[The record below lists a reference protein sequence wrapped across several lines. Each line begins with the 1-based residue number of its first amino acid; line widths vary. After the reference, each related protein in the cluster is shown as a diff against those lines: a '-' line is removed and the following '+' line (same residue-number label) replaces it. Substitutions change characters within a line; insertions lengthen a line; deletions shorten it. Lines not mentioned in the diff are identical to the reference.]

1 MNTTMKRVN
10 ILAVILGLTLGTMA
24 QNQKGTFYIR
34 PMAGISIANLSSSL
48 DNYYH
53 NQVGLTVGLEVEYAI
68 SNQAGI
74 SLGAI
79 YSQQGTE
86 IDGSTAQ
93 RYTDANGQLHA
104 DYSDYKGHLRANY
117 INLPLMVN
125 YYIPVVKGLAIKA
138 GIQVGL
144 RSDERLKAEQKT
156 INSIYPLS
164 SADGSTMVSSNQLS
178 SYEVWSRTINETDV
192 CKSVDFGIPLGLS
205 YEYKNVTLDARYCF
219 GLTKTDKIL
228 EAQNN
233 RNRTFSVTLGYRFNL

>member
-1 MNTTMKRVN
+1 MKRINMLVVT
-10 ILAVILGLTLGTMA
+10 LAITLGVVA
-24 QNQKGTFYIR
+24 QNQKGTFSIR

-48 DNYYH
+48 DDYYH
-53 NQVGLTVGLEVEYAI
+53 NQVGLTAGIEVEYAV

-79 YSQQGTE
+79 YSQQGSE
-86 IDGSTAQ
+86 IDGSTDL
-93 RYTDANGQLHA
+93 RYTDDNGQQHA
-104 DYSDYKGHLRANY
+104 EYSEYKGHLRANY

-125 YYIPVVKGLAIKA
+125 YYIPVVRGLAIKA

-144 RSDERLKAEQKT
+144 RSDERVKA
-156 INSIYPLS
+156 
-164 SADGSTMVSSNQLS
+164 DQLS
-178 SYEVWSRTINETDV
+178 VRHAYLPSSDVFTMQPSGLVAEMWSMVFNETDV
-192 CKSVDFGIPLGLS
+192 SKSVDFGIPVGLS

-228 EAQNN
+228 EAEDN

>member
-1 MNTTMKRVN
+1 MKRIN
-10 ILAVILGLTLGTMA
+10 MLAVTLAITLGLVA
-24 QNQKGTFYIR
+24 QNQKGTFSIR

-48 DNYYH
+48 DDYYH
-53 NQVGLTVGLEVEYAI
+53 NQVGLTAGIEVEYAV

-79 YSQQGTE
+79 YSQQGSE
-86 IDGSTAQ
+86 IDGSTDL
-93 RYTDANGQLHA
+93 RYTDDNGQQHA
-104 DYSDYKGHLRANY
+104 EYSEYKGHLRANY

-125 YYIPVVKGLAIKA
+125 YYIPVVRGLAIKA

-144 RSDERLKAEQKT
+144 RSDERLKA
-156 INSIYPLS
+156 
-164 SADGSTMVSSNQLS
+164 DQLS
-178 SYEVWSRTINETDV
+178 VRHAYLPSSDVFTMQPSGLVAEMWSMVFNETDV
-192 CKSVDFGIPLGLS
+192 SKSVDFGIPVGLS

-228 EAQNN
+228 EAEDN

>member
-1 MNTTMKRVN
+1 MKRIN
-10 ILAVILGLTLGTMA
+10 MLAVTLAITLGVVA
-24 QNQKGTFYIR
+24 QNQKGTFSIR

-48 DNYYH
+48 DDYYH
-53 NQVGLTVGLEVEYAI
+53 NQVGLTAGIEVEYAV

-79 YSQQGTE
+79 YSQQGSE
-86 IDGSTAQ
+86 IDGSTDL
-93 RYTDANGQLHA
+93 RYTDDNGQQHA
-104 DYSDYKGHLRANY
+104 EYSEYKGHLRANY

-125 YYIPVVKGLAIKA
+125 YYIPVVRGLAIKA

-144 RSDERLKAEQKT
+144 RSDERLKA
-156 INSIYPLS
+156 
-164 SADGSTMVSSNQLS
+164 DQLS
-178 SYEVWSRTINETDV
+178 ERHAYLPSSDVFTMQPSGLVAEMWSMVFNETDV
-192 CKSVDFGIPLGLS
+192 SKSVDFGIPVGLS

-228 EAQNN
+228 EAEDN

>member
-1 MNTTMKRVN
+1 M
-10 ILAVILGLTLGTMA
+10 LAVTLAITLGVVA
-24 QNQKGTFYIR
+24 QNQKGTFSIR

-48 DNYYH
+48 DDYYH
-53 NQVGLTVGLEVEYAI
+53 NQVGLTAGIEVEYAV

-79 YSQQGTE
+79 YSQQGSE
-86 IDGSTAQ
+86 IDGSTDL
-93 RYTDANGQLHA
+93 RYTDDNGQQHI
-104 DYSDYKGHLRANY
+104 DYSEYKGHLRANY

-125 YYIPVVKGLAIKA
+125 YYIPVVRGLAIKA

-144 RSDERLKAEQKT
+144 RSDERLKA
-156 INSIYPLS
+156 
-164 SADGSTMVSSNQLS
+164 DQLS
-178 SYEVWSRTINETDV
+178 VRHAYLPSSDVFTMQPSGLVAEMWSMVFNETDV
-192 CKSVDFGIPLGLS
+192 SKSVDFGIPVGLS

-228 EAQNN
+228 EAEDN

>member
-1 MNTTMKRVN
+1 MKRIN
-10 ILAVILGLTLGTMA
+10 MLAVTLAITLGVVA
-24 QNQKGTFYIR
+24 QNQKGTFSIR

-48 DNYYH
+48 DAYYH
-53 NQVGLTVGLEVEYAI
+53 NQVGLTAGIEVEYAV

-79 YSQQGTE
+79 YSQQGSE
-86 IDGSTAQ
+86 IDGSTDL
-93 RYTDANGQLHA
+93 RYTDDNGQQHA
-104 DYSDYKGHLRANY
+104 EYSEYKGHLRANY

-125 YYIPVVKGLAIKA
+125 YYIPVVRGLAIKA

-144 RSDERLKAEQKT
+144 RSDERLKA
-156 INSIYPLS
+156 
-164 SADGSTMVSSNQLS
+164 DQLS
-178 SYEVWSRTINETDV
+178 VRHAYLPSSDVFTMQPSGLVAEMWSMVFNETDV
-192 CKSVDFGIPLGLS
+192 SKSVDFGIPVGLS

-228 EAQNN
+228 EAEDN

>member
-1 MNTTMKRVN
+1 MKRIN
-10 ILAVILGLTLGTMA
+10 MLAVTLAITLGVVA
-24 QNQKGTFYIR
+24 QNQKGTFSIR

-48 DNYYH
+48 DDYYH
-53 NQVGLTVGLEVEYAI
+53 NQVGLTAGIEVEYAV

-79 YSQQGTE
+79 YSQQGSE
-86 IDGSTAQ
+86 IDGSTDL
-93 RYTDANGQLHA
+93 RYTDDNGQQHA
-104 DYSDYKGHLRANY
+104 EYSEYKGHLRANY

-125 YYIPVVKGLAIKA
+125 YYIPVIRGLAIKA

-144 RSDERLKAEQKT
+144 RSDERLKA
-156 INSIYPLS
+156 
-164 SADGSTMVSSNQLS
+164 DQLS
-178 SYEVWSRTINETDV
+178 VRHAYLPSSDVFTMQPSGLVAEMWSMVFNETDV
-192 CKSVDFGIPLGLS
+192 SKSVDFGIPVGLS

-228 EAQNN
+228 EAEDN

>member
-1 MNTTMKRVN
+1 MLVVT
-10 ILAVILGLTLGTMA
+10 LAITLGVVA
-24 QNQKGTFYIR
+24 QNQKGTFSIR

-48 DNYYH
+48 DDYYH
-53 NQVGLTVGLEVEYAI
+53 NQVGLTAGIEVEYAV

-79 YSQQGTE
+79 YSQQGSE
-86 IDGSTAQ
+86 IDGSTDL
-93 RYTDANGQLHA
+93 RYTDDNGQQHA
-104 DYSDYKGHLRANY
+104 EYSEYKGHLRANY

-125 YYIPVVKGLAIKA
+125 YYIPVVRGLAIKA

-144 RSDERLKAEQKT
+144 RSDERLKA
-156 INSIYPLS
+156 
-164 SADGSTMVSSNQLS
+164 DQLS
-178 SYEVWSRTINETDV
+178 VRHAYLPSSDVFTMQPSGLVAEMWSMVFNETDV
-192 CKSVDFGIPLGLS
+192 SKSVDFGIPVGLS

-228 EAQNN
+228 EAEDN

>member
-1 MNTTMKRVN
+1 MKRIN
-10 ILAVILGLTLGTMA
+10 MLAVTLAITLGVVA
-24 QNQKGTFYIR
+24 QNQKGTFSIR

-48 DNYYH
+48 DDYYH
-53 NQVGLTVGLEVEYAI
+53 NQVGLTAGIEVEYAV

-79 YSQQGTE
+79 YSQQGSE
-86 IDGSTAQ
+86 IDGSTDL
-93 RYTDANGQLHA
+93 RYTDDNGQQHA
-104 DYSDYKGHLRANY
+104 EYSEYKGHLRANY

-125 YYIPVVKGLAIKA
+125 YYIPVVRGLAIKA

-144 RSDERLKAEQKT
+144 RSDERLKA
-156 INSIYPLS
+156 
-164 SADGSTMVSSNQLS
+164 DQLS
-178 SYEVWSRTINETDV
+178 VRHAYLPSSDVFTMQPSGLVAEMWSMVFNETDV
-192 CKSVDFGIPLGLS
+192 SKSVDFGIPVGLS

-228 EAQNN
+228 EAEDN

>member
-1 MNTTMKRVN
+1 M
-10 ILAVILGLTLGTMA
+10 LAVTLAITLGVVA
-24 QNQKGTFYIR
+24 QNQKGTFSIR

-48 DNYYH
+48 DDYYH
-53 NQVGLTVGLEVEYAI
+53 NQVGLTAGIEVEYAV

-79 YSQQGTE
+79 YSQQGSE
-86 IDGSTAQ
+86 IDGSTDL
-93 RYTDANGQLHA
+93 RYTDDNGQQHA
-104 DYSDYKGHLRANY
+104 EYSEYKGHLRANY

-125 YYIPVVKGLAIKA
+125 YYIPVVRGLAIKA

-144 RSDERLKAEQKT
+144 RSDERLKA
-156 INSIYPLS
+156 
-164 SADGSTMVSSNQLS
+164 DQLS
-178 SYEVWSRTINETDV
+178 VRHAYLPSSDVFTMQPSGLVAEMWSMVFNETDV
-192 CKSVDFGIPLGLS
+192 SKSVDFGIPVGLS

-228 EAQNN
+228 EAEDN